1 MRIGGWQDQ
10 VWVRQCL
17 AVADLD
23 PEAAVKG
30 GRCSGLEAAWAS
42 SPEGEA
48 KVPASW
54 GYPKVNSSAP

>member
-1 MRIGGWQDQ
+1 MFSF
-10 VWVRQCL
+10 L
-17 AVADLD
+17 STVAELNED
-23 PEAAVKG
+23 PEVAVKG